1 MRPRDSWAG
10 ALILRGRGWAA
21 TLTALILGY
30 HCAAI
35 AITAGLSRY
44 RVPLDGLLL
53 LWLALALGDLPGT
66 RRVFTESPARGAAAL
81 LVALVLLG
89 LALRSLGP
97 GFL

>member
-1 MRPRDSWAG
+1 MMGGAA

-21 TLTALILGY
+21 ALTALILGY

-66 RRVFTESPARGAAAL
+66 RRVFSESPARGAAAL
-81 LVALVLLG
+81 FVALILFG
-89 LALRSLGP
+89 LALRSLAP